1 MEVRVDLKKGQ
12 REKVRGQQ
20 LKKVE
25 CETLVLKAG
34 SGAR

>member
-1 MEVRVDLKKGQ
+1 MEVRVQEKSQ
-12 REKVRGQQ
+12 REKVRGQP

-25 CETLVLKAG
+25 CETLLLKAG